1 MSRVVPDAELLAKL
15 SVATKAVEI
24 ADENGNVI
32 GHFLP
37 NAAYDRIMSFVLP
50 PATKEEIAEA
60 RAEMLAHGGVSTQEL
75 LAGLDEIKRQWE
87 ARQ

>member
-1 MSRVVPDAELLAKL
+1 MSKIVLDAELLAKL
-15 SVATKAVEI
+15 SGATQAVEI

-37 NAAYDRIMSFVLP
+37 NAAFERIMSLLLP
-50 PATKEEIAEA
+50 PAAEKETAEA
-60 RAEMLAHGGVSTQEL
+60 RAEMLAHGGASSEEL
-75 LAGLDEIKRQWE
+75 LAGLAEIKRQWE